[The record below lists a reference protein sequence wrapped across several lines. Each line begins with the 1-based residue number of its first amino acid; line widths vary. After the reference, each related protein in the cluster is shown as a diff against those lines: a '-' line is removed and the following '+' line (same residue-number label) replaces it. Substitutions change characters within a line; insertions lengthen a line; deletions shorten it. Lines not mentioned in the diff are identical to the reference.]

1 MFELMAR
8 VVQAIIR
15 AVLLLFEPELAIF
28 TDLIVLFNV
37 NKELE
42 VLLWQGRNFQK
53 VRKLMSLLLTS
64 DVVTGNDI

>member
-28 TDLIVLFNV
+28 TDRTL
-37 NKELE
+37 
-42 VLLWQGRNFQK
+42 QCQQRAGRTPVARSQLSEGQK
-53 VRKLMSLLLTS
+53 ADVMSL
-64 DVVTGNDI
+64 VTVCDKVTISTG